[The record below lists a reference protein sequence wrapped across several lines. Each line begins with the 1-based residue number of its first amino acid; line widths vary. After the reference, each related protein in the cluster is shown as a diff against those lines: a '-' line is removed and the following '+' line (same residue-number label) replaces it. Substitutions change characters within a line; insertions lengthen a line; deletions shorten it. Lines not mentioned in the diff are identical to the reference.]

1 MNQTFYVTTPIYYVN
16 SYPHLGHL
24 YTTLIADTV
33 ARYKRQRGFDVF
45 FLTGTDEHGQNIERA
60 AEKAGLRVKQHVDNF
75 VSEFKQAFAPYHLTF
90 NHWVRTTD
98 DYHKRSVQELW
109 RRAKANGWIYK
120 GQYEGWYCVGCN
132 EFKPENETHPGPDGA
147 PICNTHERP
156 LDKVAEES
164 YFFKL
169 SAFQD
174 RLLELYETNPHFIRP
189 ETRRN
194 EVISFVKGGLNDLSV
209 SRVSVKW
216 GIPVPDDPD
225 HTMYVWFDA
234 LSNYI
239 TAIGFANDQFGGE
252 AHFKKYW
259 PADLQLV
266 GKDILRFHTVYWP
279 AFLLAAG
286 LAPPQTVFSHGMWL
300 SGGRKMSKT
309 LGNVIDL
316 NILRTY
322 FWPDEVRYFCLREM
336 VFGHDGDFTYEALI
350 DRINADLA
358 SGLGN
363 FSSRTLTM
371 VRNYC
376 NGVIPAPGEKAA
388 ELLSAQAAEVRAAI
402 TQALSE
408 FDREFD
414 QYNFSRAL
422 EAVWFAIARV
432 DKFLSDAK
440 PWDLATGKPGPLII
454 NYLGVTG
461 MGAIPDAE
469 MTQNPVLRDSLN
481 LVLHTATEVLRH
493 LAVLLAPVLPE
504 STQAIWEQLGESGK
518 VSEVAPTTLHWGA
531 TIGKRIGEVK
541 PVFPRRPKKN
551 IMEHIREDEEVS
563 KASRELEQPATGE
576 AAVATAASDPAKTNP
591 LPAEPA
597 PGVAYIGIEDFLKV
611 ELRVGEI
618 KTAERVPK
626 ADKLLRFTIDL
637 GEAQPRQ
644 ILAGIAQY
652 YEPEKLIGR
661 KVIVVAN
668 LAPRKL
674 RGLESQGMILAAS
687 IGEEG
692 RPVLAGFLE
701 EVPNGAK
708 LK

>member
-1 MNQTFYVTTPIYYVN
+1 MNKFYVTTPIYYVN

-24 YTTLIADTV
+24 YTTIIADTV
-33 ARYKRQRGFDVF
+33 ARFKRQRGFEVF
-45 FLTGTDEHGQNIERA
+45 FLTGTDEHGINIERA
-60 AEKAGLRVKQHVDNF
+60 AESAGVPVKQHVDRI
-75 VSEFKQAFAPYHLTF
+75 VEAFKTAFAPF
-90 NHWVRTTD
+90 QFSNQHWIRTTD
-98 DYHKRSVQELW
+98 EYHKQGVRKLW
-109 RRAKANGWIYK
+109 QKAAENGFIYK
-120 GQYEGWYCVGCN
+120 GKYEGWYCGNCN
-132 EFKPENETHPGPDGA
+132 EFYQETEVEKGNDGKPVCP
-147 PICNTHERP
+147 THERP
-156 LDKVAEES
+156 LELLSEES

-174 RLLELYETNPHFIRP
+174 RLIEHYEKNPHFIRP

-194 EVISFVKGGLNDLSV
+194 EVLSFVRGGLNDLSV

-216 GIPVPDDPD
+216 GIPVPDDPE

-239 TAIGFANDQFGGE
+239 TAIGYGNQQFGGE
-252 AHFKKYW
+252 EHFKKFW

-279 AFLLAAG
+279 AFLMAAG
-286 LAPPQTVFSHGMWL
+286 IDLPKTVYSHGMWL

-316 NILRTY
+316 AVLQKHFT
-322 FWPDEVRYFCLREM
+322 PEVVRYFVLREM
-336 VFGHDGDFTYEALI
+336 VFGHDGDFTYEALL
-350 DRINADLA
+350 DRVNADLA

-363 FSSRTLTM
+363 LASRTLTM
-371 VRNYC
+371 IRNYC
-376 NGVIPAPGEKAA
+376 DGVIPSPGKAGD
-388 ELLSAQAAEVRAAI
+388 ELTVQAAEVRESVEQAVAA
-402 TQALSE
+402 

-414 QYNFSRAL
+414 EYNFSRAL
-422 EAVWFAIARV
+422 EAVSNARFRI
-432 DKFLSDAK
+432 DKFISDAK
-440 PWDLATGKPGPLII
+440 PWDLAKDPEQR
-454 NYLGVTG
+454 
-461 MGAIPDAE
+461 GALE
-469 MTQNPVLRDSLN
+469 
-481 LVLHTATEVLRH
+481 LVLHTSAESLRH
-493 LAVLLAPVLPE
+493 LTVLLAPVMPNA
-504 STQAIWEQLGESGK
+504 SQAIWQQLGESGN
-518 VSEVAPTTLHWGA
+518 VSETSPNALQWGEC
-531 TIGKRIGEVK
+531 GSKQIGEITAI
-541 PVFPRRPKKN
+541 FPRLDKKK
-551 IMEHIREDEEVS
+551 IMSEIKQD
-563 KASRELEQPATGE
+563 E
-576 AAVATAASDPAKTNP
+576 AASQAARAQETKPEVTAEAKPADVASTATAVN
-591 LPAEPA
+591 EPA
-597 PGVAYIGIEDFLKV
+597 PGIAYIGIEDFIKV

-637 GEAQPRQ
+637 GETEPRQ

-674 RGLESQGMILAAS
+674 RGFESQGMILAAS